1 MGREVDEATNKIVG
15 KLLQDEEDEDVN
27 ANSETYK
34 KLWAILGGPLPIVIC
49 AVYQQIQKYVDNYI
63 ERVNANYAIE
73 APEKQSQD

>member
-34 KLWAILGGPLPIVIC
+34 KLWAILGGPLPIVVC
-49 AVYQQIQKYVDNYI
+49 AVY
-63 ERVNANYAIE
+63 
-73 APEKQSQD
+73 